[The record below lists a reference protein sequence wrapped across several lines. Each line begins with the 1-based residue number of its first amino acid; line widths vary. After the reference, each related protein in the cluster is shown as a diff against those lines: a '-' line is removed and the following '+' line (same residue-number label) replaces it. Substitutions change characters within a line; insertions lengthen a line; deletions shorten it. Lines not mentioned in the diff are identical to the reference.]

1 MALAVTSKTLSG
13 AHSSKN
19 ILQRAGKNVLG
30 GQLWNKK
37 KINRHPILE
46 QLQIMGGKSGR
57 VINQLIYYYCSK
69 QLLPYL

>member
-1 MALAVTSKTLSG
+1 MS
-13 AHSSKN
+13 
-19 ILQRAGKNVLG
+19 LG
-30 GQLWNKK
+30 DSCGTKK

-46 QLQIMGGKSGR
+46 LLQIMGGKSGR